1 MVDHV
6 DVRVAGYC
14 LTGHTTEHK
23 LFFLYGSGFNG
34 KSVFTGTL
42 QGIWG
47 DYAVAAPMDMFVEA
61 RGERHPTELA
71 LLRGARLVIASETEK
86 GRHLNESRIKLLTGG
101 DKIAARVMRGDFFE
115 FQPEFKLMI
124 LGNHKPLLRSVDEA
138 MRRRIDLIPFNVTI
152 PPKERDID
160 LFVKLK
166 EEWPAILG
174 WAVRGCAE
182 WRRIGL
188 APPKAVTDA
197 TEEYFQAED
206 SFSEWHDECVERSSD
221 LAFETSANLFASWKN
236 WAERAGEPAGSQKGL
251 AEMLQGKGYL
261 TKKGTGGVRGFKGIR
276 LKHKTYNDHG

>member
-1 MVDHV
+1 MTINLVDMRRYAACPTDYITKV
-6 DVRVAGYC
+6 AGTRCDTNGECPRWLKFLERVTGGNLELQAYLARVAGYC

-71 LLRGARLVIASETEK
+71 RLRGARLVIASETEK

-101 DKIAARVMRGDFFE
+101 DKIAARVMRGDFFD
-115 FQPEFKLMI
+115 FQPEFKLMF
-124 LGNHKPLLRSVDEA
+124 LGNHKPSLRSVDEA
-138 MRRRIDLIPFNVTI
+138 MRRRIDLIPFNVII

-160 LFVKLK
+160 LFEKLK

-197 TEEYFQAED
+197 T
-206 SFSEWHDECVERSSD
+206 
-221 LAFETSANLFASWKN
+221 
-236 WAERAGEPAGSQKGL
+236 AGILP
-251 AEMLQGKGYL
+251 
-261 TKKGTGGVRGFKGIR
+261 GGG
-276 LKHKTYNDHG
+276 